1 MGYRE
6 ALTVSPPNTTTIGS
20 VGRRRRLT
28 THKPTC
34 QDLSGTAVLRPRW
47 TARLQDGL
55 ITSLGTVLAT
65 IVKIQML
72 ASTYTVGGKLIRLA
86 MRLFTRQFKSP
97 NIYINRLLPISNILS
112 FFTQAHSAVHSIHFL
127 LLAHSFTLL

>member
-1 MGYRE
+1 VDRLFGVLKGYRE

-34 QDLSGTAVLRPRW
+34 QDPGTKERLSFSILSSAPVSGTAVLRPRW

-55 ITSLGTVLAT
+55 ITSLGTVLA
-65 IVKIQML
+65 V
-72 ASTYTVGGKLIRLA
+72 
-86 MRLFTRQFKSP
+86 F
-97 NIYINRLLPISNILS
+97 N
-112 FFTQAHSAVHSIHFL
+112 
-127 LLAHSFTLL
+127 